1 MENLT
6 LTKKENAANYDLI
19 LRIENLRKKL
29 SPDSRPYHGVVM
41 IKDDENQDKWL
52 YVSNGYYMLKTRIYF
67 HLEPGTY
74 RIIKEKNQVTILPHL
89 ADYPD
94 ISWLE
99 KSCSEYQETK
109 SFDRHSSDK
118 YENTTHAYCQI
129 VREYPNDINYEL
141 FAPVFQFNPFLYYK
155 LCKDEGRAIVLIDSE
170 SETSAIAWI
179 MPLAN

>member
-6 LTKKENAANYDLI
+6 LTKKESAANYDLI